1 MKTQTL
7 LLVLF
12 STLWGTTAH
21 AQPNPIALQTLDS
34 FSLAHEVVR
43 NRDLRLFLK
52 IEEDTNDKVRDLLRD
67 ATISASGKRIDSI
80 QTFGPYQSGGKRESV
95 AKLDAAFLTKLK
107 IAVPGYKAYEVRIWA
122 VKVMFPSPELAFT
135 SPKVHQYLELDQ
147 LAINSVKNA
156 LESERIPFEDLR
168 NRFRLDRAKAI
179 IDDLPFASQ
188 VLFTRYAGSE
198 LLKKFEYVAEEEGPL
213 EFKCYALEWPNTM
226 VNLSNNLV
234 WHKRLELSPHQ
245 LAQIKSIETKTI
257 DQIFSIFR
265 NSKNVREEQA
275 IINKQSY
282 KEMVS
287 VLTERQTKRLQQS
300 VALEFFVANPKRELA
315 KEDFRSYLGLNEKK
329 EWESTLR
336 LIENRDSELEI
347 QLAQLNAV
355 VAAKLMSALPAQNRV
370 SASELFEGVW

>member
-1 MKTQTL
+1 MKTETI

-12 STLWGTTAH
+12 LTLWGATAH

-67 ATISASGKRIDSI
+67 ASILASGKRIDSI
-80 QTFGPYQSGGKRESV
+80 QTFGPYQSGGTRESV
-95 AKLDAAFLTKLK
+95 AKLDEAFLAKLK
-107 IAVPGYKAYEVRIWA
+107 IAVPGYKANEVRIWA

-147 LAINSVKNA
+147 LAINSLKNA
-156 LESERIPFEDLR
+156 LESERISFEDLR

-179 IDDLPFASQ
+179 IDDLPVASQ

-198 LLKKFEYVAEEEGPL
+198 LLKKFENVAEEEGPL

-226 VNLSNNLV
+226 VNLSNNPV
-234 WHKRLELSPHQ
+234 WHKHLELSQHQ
-245 LAQIKSIETKTI
+245 LAQIKSIEIKTI

-265 NSKNVREEQA
+265 KSKNVWEEQA
-275 IINKQSY
+275 IINKQSF

-300 VALEFFVANPKRELA
+300 VALEFFVANPKRELT

-336 LIENRDSELEI
+336 LIENRDSELKM

-355 VAAKLMSALPAQNRV
+355 VAAKLLSALPAQNRV
-370 SASELFEGVW
+370 IASEFFEGVW